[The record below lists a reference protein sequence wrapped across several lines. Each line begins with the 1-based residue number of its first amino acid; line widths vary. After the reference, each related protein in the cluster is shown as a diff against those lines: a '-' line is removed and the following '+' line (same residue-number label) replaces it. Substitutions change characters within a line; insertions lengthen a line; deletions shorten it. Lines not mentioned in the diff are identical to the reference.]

1 MLANLNTNIER
12 LIGKIDNDFNPDNS
26 DWIPRVAA
34 WAIDAMQQL
43 DVLRTVTKTKTIKV
57 IDRIAY
63 ANCPINNKKLKVFD
77 CNGCE
82 IVEAKRKSK
91 CGCVPSTGKVT
102 GADTVLSDT
111 VSLHQDLSNIDKE
124 EIVIAETQESKDFPN
139 RYKVHSLKVNQ
150 TFERNYVIVDC
161 NKLELNFDTN
171 CVTIEYEDIETIQS
185 DQFGMELPVIP
196 NNGLLL
202 EAIAFYCMYKMLT
215 RGYKHPVFNLAASQ
229 YGTNPYFI
237 WTQLKEEAKRSVINQ
252 NLNDLDSHIFRSA
265 FFVETFDPKR
275 K

>member
-26 DWIPRVAA
+26 DWIPRVGA

-43 DVLRTVTKTKTIKV
+43 NVLRKVTKQKTIKV

-63 ANCPINNKKLKVFD
+63 VNCPINNTEIKVFD

-82 IVEAKRKSK
+82 IKQASKAKSCK
-91 CGCVPSTGKVT
+91 CAPSTGEKVE
-102 GADTVLSDT
+102 
-111 VSLHQDLSNIDKE
+111 SNT
-124 EIVIAETQESKDFPN
+124 EISNTLNYYQTTSPNNVPDITLAESQESKDFPN
-139 RYKVHSLKVNQ
+139 RYRIHEINVHGNDA
-150 TFERNYVIVDC
+150 RNYVIVDC

-171 CVTIEYEDIETIQS
+171 SVTIEYKDIETIDS
-185 DQFGMELPVIP
+185 EAFGCCLPVIP

-215 RGYKHPVFNLAASQ
+215 RGYKHPVFNLGASQ
-229 YGTNPYFI
+229 YGTNPYYI
-237 WTQLKEEAKRSVINQ
+237 WNQLKEEAKRSVAIQNQ
-252 NLNDLDSHIFRSA
+252 GDIDTHSFRSA
-265 FFVETFDPKR
+265 FFIETFDPR
-275 K
+275 R